1 MILVILL
8 LTMASLFII
17 ITSIPWKGVSM
28 PNLFEFG
35 LKLLFNTIAL
45 LLVAI
50 ATISLINLQ

>member
-17 ITSIPWKGVSM
+17 ITSIPWKGDSM
-28 PNLFEFG
+28 PNIFEFG

-50 ATISLINLQ
+50 ATISVMTL